1 MKQDCKITLR
11 QVAYDIID
19 GYETETNA
27 DTTIWAG
34 RRSVKR
40 NEFYQATQA
49 GYRADVV
56 FTIYSFEY
64 HGEEQVVC
72 NDVVYDIV
80 RTYQTSLDFIELTC
94 QRREEK

>member
-40 NEFYQATQA
+40 SEFYQATQA

-64 HGEEQVVC
+64 NGEEQVVC
-72 NDVVYDIV
+72 NDVVYDVV